1 MGGERGALARSAVQD
16 HARVAVAD
24 RAVDARLEVAARDVD
39 GAGDVSPVP
48 LLGLAH
54 VDEHDAVAEVL
65 GDLGRVDLVDL
76 LLDLPDDLGSGRA
89 HVDSS

>member
-1 MGGERGALARSAVQD
+1 MHR
-16 HARVAVAD
+16 
-24 RAVDARLEVAARDVD
+24 ARDVP
-39 GAGDVSPVP
+39 AVP
-48 LLGLAH
+48 LLGFAH

-65 GDLGRVDLVDL
+65 GDLGRVDLFDL